1 MATLKSLKL
10 RIASV
15 KSTQKITKAMKMV
28 AAAKLRRAQ
37 EAAEAGRPYASRIE
51 AVVASLGAR
60 VTPGPQT
67 SKMLTGSGK
76 EDTYLLVVC
85 TSDRGLAGAFNA
97 NIVKAARQ
105 RALALI
111 AAGKT
116 VKFYLVGKKGGAVIR
131 RLFPGTI
138 IASTEFAGVKQIGFE
153 HAAPIAD
160 DIAARYEA
168 GEFDVAY
175 LYYAKFQSALVQEP
189 TEQQILPVPV
199 QAGGGEAAAGVSA
212 AVEYEPDEEGI
223 LADLL
228 PRNLSV
234 QLFRALLEN
243 AASEQGSRM
252 TAMDNATRNAGDM
265 INRLSI
271 QYNRQRQ
278 AAITTE
284 LVEIISGA
292 EAL

>member
-1 MATLKSLKL
+1 
-10 RIASV
+10 
-15 KSTQKITKAMKMV
+15 
-28 AAAKLRRAQ
+28 
-37 EAAEAGRPYASRIE
+37 
-51 AVVASLGAR
+51 
-60 VTPGPQT
+60 
-67 SKMLTGSGK
+67 MLTGSGK

-105 RALALI
+105 RAQALI

-168 GEFDVAY
+168 GEFDVATLFY
-175 LYYAKFQSALVQEP
+175 NRFESVISQVP
-189 TEQQILPVPV
+189 TARQIIPAVIEEG
-199 QAGGGEAAAGVSA
+199 AGEASSLYD
-212 AVEYEPDEEGI
+212 YEPDEGAI
-223 LADLL
+223 LNDLL
-228 PRNLSV
+228 PRSV
-234 QLFRALLEN
+234 ATQVFAALLEN
-243 AASEQGSRM
+243 AASEQGARM

-265 INRLSI
+265 IDRLTTV
-271 QYNRQRQ
+271 YNRSRQ
-278 AAITTE
+278 AAITKE
-284 LVEIISGA
+284 LIEIISGA